1 MNTRSSALVRVVALG
16 VCTAVSGAD
25 WVEQRTAHDR
35 PGIYNGGFVVRVL
48 DHDGLP
54 VPASVSVSDAS
65 TTTRSSPVSTRT
77 DANGRAELHG
87 VFARHVYVDVGGA
100 DDLRPYCQRVEGV
113 SNGVV
118 DLGLVSIERNFGVTG
133 VLLQKDIDGV
143 LKPRADS
150 VTVQLW
156 RRRGG
161 TYDNVG
167 ARDWDRR
174 EGVFRMDDFDI
185 EPNLFLVI
193 SWPSEQQRKSI
204 IHRVPFT
211 ADPLRPRR
219 HLLVTLPREDA
230 DDQAVDVQEGVWP
243 DGVPAT
249 AKRSPLRFAGR
260 LVTSGGRPLAGLPV
274 LGAGTTVYTDEDG
287 RVELESPDMIRNLT
301 VPTPS
306 GALFISSRPVFGG
319 VDPLPPRSVV
329 DFDRPFE
336 ADFETLR
343 RLRLVA
349 RGEREDRIDY
359 QWLDSYEWSDY
370 WRPTT
375 VDLLRT
381 VLGRSD
387 ERTLIRA
394 RAPGR
399 IDRFVTYPPKNL
411 SVVFD
416 FGNDEPHGIVV
427 VDEGKP
433 VAGAKVDILDVATPL
448 TLRTLRL
455 RRGDPRAPI
464 VLKQRDVTDSEGRLS
479 LAGDPDGLYVAYV
492 YAQGYEPAW
501 VRLSAGVDK
510 RVELRARD
518 VDVRFRGLLAGG
530 SLRVKVAGSDAL
542 AAVVRG
548 VDDEPV
554 VARLAPGTYDATVS
568 GPDGGIVSGTTFAIA
583 DAPDVVDL
591 HEDRRP
597 QVVIHLPEGL
607 EPRGWFVGASR
618 HPHGDWRDYGD
629 GEVRLQVESV
639 GGATRVLRL
648 PGTGRW
654 NVHAGRSRT
663 QSYFAEV
670 NVGAGEIRELRL
682 TLDASLEGTMTYEP
696 DLDDDVIAYHW
707 VDGPRLM
714 LVATGGPGAGW
725 NVMYS
730 LPRPDGEGGRKPH
743 TFALAGVPAGDYRL
757 FHHLADRQARG
768 GGRDVTLAAGSTTRL
783 EGLGSH
789 RPGRLVVEVVDTD
802 GQPIRNRILR
812 ILDRMYKEWT
822 APDGRSRVDSCN
834 EFVLVSSG
842 GPVERIPSPP
852 ALRLDGA
859 PVILDSIRPGW
870 LELVV
875 DDPAG
880 DARHYLRKVEPG
892 KTLRLIV
899 ES

>member
-1 MNTRSSALVRVVALG
+1 MNTRFSAVVRVVALG
-16 VCTAVSGAD
+16 VCAAVSGAD
-25 WVEQRTAHDR
+25 WVEQRTVHDR
-35 PGIYNGGFVVRVL
+35 PGIHNGGFVVRVL
-48 DHDGLP
+48 DHHGLP
-54 VPASVSVSDAS
+54 VPASFSVSDAS
-65 TTTRSSPVSTRT
+65 TATQSSPVSTRT

-87 VFARHVYVDVGGA
+87 VFARHVYVDVDGA
-100 DDLRPYCQRVEGV
+100 DDLRPYCRRVEGV

-118 DLGLVSIERNFGVTG
+118 DLGLVSLERNFGVTG
-133 VLLQKDIDGV
+133 VLLQKDIDGE
-143 LKPRADS
+143 LKLRADT

-156 RRRGG
+156 RRRDG
-161 TYDNVG
+161 TFDEVGYD
-167 ARDWDRR
+167 RDQRK
-174 EGVFRMDDFDI
+174 GVFRFDDFDI
-185 EPNLFLVI
+185 EPNLFIVALWW
-193 SWPSEQQRKSI
+193 SKEQRKGF
-204 IHRVPFT
+204 IHKVPFT
-211 ADPLRPRR
+211 VDPLRPRR

-230 DDQAVDVQEGVWP
+230 DDQAVEVQEGVWP

-249 AKRSPLRFAGR
+249 A
-260 LVTSGGRPLAGLPV
+260 
-274 LGAGTTVYTDEDG
+274 
-287 RVELESPDMIRNLT
+287 
-301 VPTPS
+301 
-306 GALFISSRPVFGG
+306 SRE

-329 DFDRPFE
+329 DSERPFE
-336 ADFETLR
+336 ADFDTLR

-349 RGEREDRIDY
+349 KGEREDRIDY
-359 QWLDSYEWSDY
+359 QWLGSYNY

-375 VDLLRT
+375 ADLLRT
-381 VLGRSD
+381 VLGRSH
-387 ERTLIRA
+387 ERTLVRA

-399 IDRFVTYPPKNL
+399 IDRIVPYSPENP

-416 FGNDEPHGIVV
+416 FGNDEPHGVVV

-510 RVELRARD
+510 RVELLARD
-518 VDVRFRGLLAGG
+518 VDVRFMGLLAGG
-530 SLRVKVAGSDAL
+530 LLRVKSAGSDAL

-548 VDDEPV
+548 VDDDSV
-554 VARLAPGTYDATVS
+554 VARLAPGTYDATVE
-568 GPDGGIVSGTTFAIA
+568 GPDGEIVSGTTFAVA
-583 DAPDVVDL
+583 DATDVVDL
-591 HEDRRP
+591 REDRRP
-597 QVVIHLPEGL
+597 QVVLHLPERL

-618 HPHGDWRDYGD
+618 RPHGDWRDYGD
-629 GEVRLQVESV
+629 RKVMVQVESV
-639 GGATRVLRL
+639 GGAARVLRL

-654 NVHAGRSRT
+654 NVHAGRSQT
-663 QSYFAEV
+663 ESFFAEV
-670 NVGAGEIRELRL
+670 DVGAGEIRELRL

-725 NVMYS
+725 NLMYS
-730 LPRPDGEGGRKPH
+730 LPRPDEEGGRKPH

-757 FHHLADRQARG
+757 FHHLGDRQAWG
-768 GGRDVTLAAGSTTRL
+768 GGREVTLAAGATTRL
-783 EGLGSH
+783 EGLGSQ
-789 RPGRLVVEVVDTD
+789 RPGRLVVEVVDAD

-852 ALRLDGA
+852 AVRLAGA
-859 PVILDSIRPGW
+859 PVILEPIRAGW

-880 DARHYLRKVEPG
+880 DARHYLRRVEPG
-892 KTLRLIV
+892 TTLRLV
-899 ES
+899 VDS